1 MSDVTTHPEPR
12 LADLDP
18 AITGRVVQTL
28 SCRDTDSLP
37 KVPGAGESRDH
48 HGHRV
53 QVMHNG
59 LLVREGGYF
68 GDWMAEIIRCLQGH
82 HEPQEEVVFDAV
94 VRHLV
99 SDTPEPTMI
108 ELGSFWTYYGLW
120 LCHVA
125 PRARVV
131 ALEPDPAYMAVGRLN
146 AELNGFTDRVTFVDG
161 AVGGSPGEELE
172 FLAESDGVRRSTPQ
186 FDLDS
191 LMALSGL
198 DHVDLV
204 LADIQG
210 YETVL
215 LERAVETLRAG
226 RVRFLIVST
235 HHHTISGDALTH
247 QAALTL
253 LLEAGAHVIAEH
265 SVSESFSGD
274 GLIAVSFDDRDR
286 DLVVNISHARA
297 RDSLFGELEHDLAR
311 ALADRRAADAA
322 AELERAET
330 ARAREE
336 VRRLRRKVARLR
348 RDRQRLR
355 AELAS
360 GSGRPRLARVH
371 QWVGRRV
378 RRLSRHRP

>member
-1 MSDVTTHPEPR
+1 VTLDLEPR
-12 LADLDP
+12 LAHLDP
-18 AITGRVVQTL
+18 AIASRVVQTV

-48 HGHRV
+48 QGDRV

-59 LLVREGGYF
+59 LLVKEGGYF
-68 GDWMAEIIRCLQGH
+68 GDWMAEIIRCLRGH

-94 VRHLV
+94 VRHLLA
-99 SDTPEPTMI
+99 DAPAPTMI
-108 ELGSFWTYYGLW
+108 ELGSYWTYYGLW

-125 PRARVV
+125 PQARVV
-131 ALEPDPAYMAVGRLN
+131 ALEPDPAYMAVGRRN
-146 AELNGFTDRVTFVDG
+146 AELNGFTDRITFVDG
-161 AVGGSPGEELE
+161 AVGGSPGEEIE
-172 FLAESDGVRRSTPQ
+172 FLAESDGVRRPTAQ

-191 LMALSGL
+191 LMALTGL
-198 DHVDLV
+198 HRVDLV

-210 YETVL
+210 FETVL

-247 QAALTL
+247 QTALAL
-253 LLEAGAHVIAEH
+253 LRGAGAHVIAEH
-265 SVSESFSGD
+265 SVGESFSGD

-286 DLVVNISHARA
+286 DLTVDISHARA
-297 RDSLFGELEHDLAR
+297 RDSLFGEVEHDLAR
-311 ALADRRAADAA
+311 ALADRRAADVA

-336 VRRLRRKVARLR
+336 VRRLRRQVARLR
-348 RDRQRLR
+348 RRNQRLR
-355 AELAS
+355 SELAS
-360 GSGRPRLARVH
+360 GAGRSRLARFPRAV
-371 QWVGRRV
+371 VRRV
-378 RRLSRHRP
+378 RR